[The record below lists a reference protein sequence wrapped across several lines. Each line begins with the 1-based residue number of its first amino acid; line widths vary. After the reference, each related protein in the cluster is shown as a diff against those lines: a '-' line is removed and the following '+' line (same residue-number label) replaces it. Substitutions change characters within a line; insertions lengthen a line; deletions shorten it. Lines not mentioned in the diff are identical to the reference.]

1 METIMNKH
9 VIECVLF
16 RLAANANRSAFVK
29 AAEDMNAWVNQQPGF
44 IARSLSCT
52 EQGEWIEHIEW
63 ASLEDARSAASKIG
77 QAEEVRPFVTVIDG
91 SSLTMRHAVL
101 EVTA

>member
-1 METIMNKH
+1 MSKH

-16 RLAANANRSAFVK
+16 RLIQGTDTAAFTNA
-29 AAEDMNAWVNQQPGF
+29 AADFNAWVTGRPGF

-52 EQGEWIEHIEW
+52 EDGEWIEHIEW
-63 ASLEDARSAASKIG
+63 ASMDDAKAAAASIG
-77 QAEEVRPFVTVIDG
+77 RAEEARPFISAIDG
-91 SSLTMRHAVL
+91 SSVTMRHAVL